1 VKIQKLLLE
10 IDAKYSDYFVW
21 FIGTGALL
29 GSLILSEV
37 EKFQPCMLCWWQRI
51 FMYPIAFIMTVAILR
66 RDKNAFYYVL
76 PLSIIGMAIALYHSL
91 LQWGV
96 IRETVLD
103 CSLNGNVSCTDAQIN
118 WFGFITIPF
127 MSFVSFTAIN
137 VLIALRLYMNKKTA
151 AKQDK

>member
-1 VKIQKLLLE
+1 MKIQKLLLE
-10 IDAKYSDYFVW
+10 VDAKYSDYFVW
-21 FIGTGALL
+21 FVGTGAFV

-37 EKFQPCMLCWWQRI
+37 VKFQPCLLCWWQRI

-66 RDKNAFYYVL
+66 KDKNGFYYVL
-76 PLSIIGMAIALYHSL
+76 PLSVIGMVIAFYHSL

-103 CSLNGNVSCTDAQIN
+103 CSAAANVSCTDAQID

-127 MSFVSFTAIN
+127 MSFVSFLAIN
-137 VLIALRLYMNKKTA
+137 AFIFLRLYLNRKASKN
-151 AKQDK
+151 

>member
-1 VKIQKLLLE
+1 MKIQKLLLE
-10 IDAKYSDYFVW
+10 VDAKYSDYIVW
-21 FIGTGALL
+21 FIGTGAFV

-37 EKFQPCMLCWWQRI
+37 EKFQPCLLCWWQRI

-66 RDKNAFYYVL
+66 KDKSAFYYVA
-76 PLSIIGMAIALYHSL
+76 PLSVVGMCIAFYHSL

-103 CSLNGNVSCTDAQIN
+103 CTAAANVSCTDAQIN

-127 MSFVSFTAIN
+127 MSLVSFIGIN
-137 VLIALRLYMNKKTA
+137 AFVFLRIYLNRKA
-151 AKQDK
+151 ASK

>member
-1 VKIQKLLLE
+1 MKIQKLLLE
-10 IDAKYSDYFVW
+10 ADTKYGDYAVW
-21 FIGTGALL
+21 FIGTGALI

-66 RDKNAFYYVL
+66 RDKNAFYYVA
-76 PLSIIGMAIALYHSL
+76 PLSFIGMGIAFYHSL

-103 CSLNGNVSCTDAQIN
+103 CSLNGNVSCTDAQID

-127 MSFVSFTAIN
+127 MSFVSFTVIN
-137 VLIALRLYMNKKTA
+137 IIIGLRFYLAKKASVRNK
-151 AKQDK
+151 